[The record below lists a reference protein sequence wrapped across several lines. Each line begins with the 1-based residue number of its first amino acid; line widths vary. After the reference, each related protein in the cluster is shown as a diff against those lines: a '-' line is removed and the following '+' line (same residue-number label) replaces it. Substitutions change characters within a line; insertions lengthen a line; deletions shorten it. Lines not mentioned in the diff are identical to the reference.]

1 MELTWTGFIIPNI
14 LTKGGELMNRT
25 EKEQFVQQMTQR
37 LQETDAV
44 FLADYRGI
52 SVEQV
57 TNMRREL
64 TQAGVEYRV
73 VKNNLLRLAAE
84 GTPAVELQPYCEG
97 PTAIAL
103 AGDDPV
109 APAKILSKY
118 AKDINAFELK
128 AGVLSG
134 KLMSVAD
141 IGSLADLPSREELL
155 AKALSSMNAPTTN
168 FVGTMAAIPRSLVQV
183 LNAIGEQKAA

>member
-1 MELTWTGFIIPNI
+1 
-14 LTKGGELMNRT
+14 MNRT
-25 EKEQFVQQMTQR
+25 EKEQIIQELSERLKNVQ
-37 LQETDAV
+37 AA

-52 SVEQV
+52 NVEQA
-57 TNMRREL
+57 TQLRREL

-73 VKNNLLRLAAE
+73 VKNNLLKLAAKD
-84 GTPAVELQPYCEG
+84 TPAEGLQDFCTG

-109 APAKILSKY
+109 APAKILHKF
-118 AKDINAFELK
+118 AKDIEAFELK

-134 KLMSVAD
+134 KMLSVAE
-141 IGSLADLPSREELL
+141 IGALAALPSREELL
-155 AKALSSMNAPTTN
+155 AKVLNTMNAPVSN

-183 LNAIGEQKAA
+183 LNAIGQNKAA